1 MDVFRSIL
9 ITGGNGMLARA
20 LAEAA
25 RARGLNPVAVKRD
38 ECDIT
43 DADSVA
49 RLFEK
54 HRPTL
59 LLNCAAHTG
68 VDLCEE
74 EPQRANAI
82 NGQGPGNLAQIAK
95 DYRTKLI
102 HYSTDFVFD
111 GHSDRPYRPDDPP
124 NPLSAY
130 GASKLLG
137 EKRIAG
143 IDPPGWIVIRTAWLF
158 GRHGN
163 CFPQTIVKLAQAGRP
178 LRVVNDQLGS
188 PTGTPDLADATL
200 RLVDRGA
207 QGVIHLTNSGIT
219 SWFEFAKA
227 ALEAFGLKAD
237 ISPVTTAEWFKVRP
251 KQARR
256 PAYSVLDTSRYS
268 DVTGHTPRAWQDA
281 LKEYADRMRPVEGA
295 VQNG

>member
-1 MDVFRSIL
+1 MDTYRSIL
-9 ITGGNGMLARA
+9 ITGGRGMLAQA
-20 LAEAA
+20 LMESA
-25 RARGLNPVAVKRD
+25 RAKGLSPVAIGRD

-43 DADSVA
+43 DCDSVA

-68 VDLCEE
+68 VDLCED
-74 EPQRANAI
+74 EPQKANVI
-82 NGQGPGNLAQIAK
+82 NGQGPEHLAQLAK
-95 DYRTKLI
+95 SYRTKLV

-111 GHSDRPYRPDDPP
+111 GHSDRPYRVDDPP

-143 IDPPGWIVIRTAWLF
+143 IDPPGWIVVRTAWLF
-158 GRHGN
+158 GRYGN

-188 PTGTPDLADATL
+188 PTGTPDLADATF
-200 RLVDRGA
+200 RLIDRGA
-207 QGVIHLTNSGIT
+207 QGVFHLTNSGIT
-219 SWFEFAKA
+219 SWYEFAKA
-227 ALEAFGLKAD
+227 ALEAFGLTGAD
-237 ISPVTTAEWFKVRP
+237 IAPVTTADWFKIRP

-256 PAYSVLDTSRYS
+256 PAYSVLDVSRYT
-268 DVTGHTPRAWQDA
+268 DATGDTPRAWQEA
-281 LKEYADRMRPVEGA
+281 LSDYAALMRRVEGTA
-295 VQNG
+295 